1 MSYDLLI
8 KNGTVVDGSGASGF
22 QADVA
27 VNAGKIVEIGK
38 VKEGAKTTIDASDLI
53 VAPGF
58 IDPHTHYDA
67 QMCWDSLM
75 SCSSWHGVTTV
86 ITGNCG
92 VGIAP
97 CRPDNHEVVAW
108 DLVNVEGI
116 PFEVLNRGV
125 TWDWVSFPDF
135 MNAAAQRGLAINAGC
150 FAPLTPFRH
159 FVMGEES
166 MERAARPEE
175 LAQIRALLREAL
187 AAGAFGFSTTNTLQ
201 HTGYKGRPLA
211 CRLASTEEL
220 RSYAGVLRELG
231 KGIIEIAL
239 TRTRG
244 QISEEEWALT
254 EMLLTESGRR
264 VTWISIDGEEMLR
277 KVEPLVARG
286 AIPQIRC
293 TPTMFEFTLRSPGLV
308 FPSIAP
314 SWTKVFNQPPEVQK
328 TIYSDPAFRNEFRE
342 KLAGPRGS
350 IINWDRFEFGRARN
364 PQFSS
369 LEGKS
374 IASIAAQRGCD
385 AVDAFLDLGIE
396 DNLES
401 WFTMIQDISRMAP
414 FIADQR
420 VIIALSDGGAHV
432 DQHCDAGYP
441 TYLLGTWSR
450 RKQVIGLEAAV
461 KRLTSEPAA
470 LLGIR
475 DRGLLAVGKA
485 ADITVF
491 DYNTIDSAER
501 QEMRKDLPGG
511 GIRFVMPASGIEY
524 TLVNGEVIYEHGKAT
539 GKMAGRM
546 LRSGLN

>member
-1 MSYDLLI
+1 
-8 KNGTVVDGSGASGF
+8 
-22 QADVA
+22 
-27 VNAGKIVEIGK
+27 
-38 VKEGAKTTIDASDLI
+38 
-53 VAPGF
+53 
-58 IDPHTHYDA
+58 
-67 QMCWDSLM
+67 
-75 SCSSWHGVTTV
+75 
-86 ITGNCG
+86 
-92 VGIAP
+92 
-97 CRPDNHEVVAW
+97 
-108 DLVNVEGI
+108 
-116 PFEVLNRGV
+116 
-125 TWDWVSFPDF
+125 
-135 MNAAAQRGLAINAGC
+135 
-150 FAPLTPFRH
+150 
-159 FVMGEES
+159 

-175 LAQIRALLREAL
+175 TAQIRALLRDAL

-220 RSYAGVLRELG
+220 RTYAGVLKELG

-244 QISEEEWALT
+244 QISEEEWSLT
-254 EMLLTESGRR
+254 EMLLSESGRR
-264 VTWISIDGEEMLR
+264 ITWISIDGEDMLR
-277 KVEPLVARG
+277 KVEPLVERG

-293 TPTMFEFTLRSPGLV
+293 TPTLFEFTLHSPGLV

-314 SWTKVFNQPPEVQK
+314 SWTKVFNQPVEVQK
-328 TIYSDPAFRNEFRE
+328 QIYADTAFRNEFRE

-350 IINWDRFEFGRARN
+350 LINWDRFEFGRAKN
-364 PQFSS
+364 PRFSS

-374 IASIAAQRGCD
+374 IATIAAQRGTD
-385 AVDAFLDLGIE
+385 SVDAFLDLGIE

-401 WFTMIQDISRMAP
+401 WFTMIQDVGRMAP
-414 FIADQR
+414 FIADPR

-450 RKQVIGLEAAV
+450 KKQVIGLEAAV

-475 DRGLLAVGKA
+475 DRGLLAAGLA

-501 QEMRKDLPGG
+501 QEMRRDLPGG
-511 GIRFVMPASGIEY
+511 GIRFVMPATGVEC
-524 TLVNGEVIYEHGKAT
+524 TVVNGEVIYEHGKPT
-539 GKMAGRM
+539 GKIAGRM
-546 LRSGLN
+546 LRSGVN